1 MRLAARSVFFFGI
14 YLIVLRSTLLIGPNV
29 ILGIFGV
36 PPTAGVWVRIVGM
49 LLVLN
54 NSYLP
59 GDV

>member
-14 YLIVLRSTLLIGPNV
+14 YLIVLGSTLLTRPNV

-36 PPTAGVWVRIVGM
+36 PLTAGVWVRIVGM

-54 NSYLP
+54 N
-59 GDV
+59 